1 MMIVIL
7 GIDVLVRK
15 EKKKMYM
22 YTKID
27 KPKAVR

>member
-7 GIDVLVRK
+7 GIDVMVRK